1 MPLVNCNMLS
11 VVKEEDARIIYQY
24 MASPNLS
31 RVALKIGSQ
40 LSSFATSCLVPAYGL
55 YGLLA
60 TLLIPIGDDHL
71 GSFLH
76 EQLCS

>member
-31 RVALKIGSQ
+31 RVALKTGSQ

-55 YGLLA
+55 LA
-60 TLLIPIGDDHL
+60 TLLIQIGDDHL